1 MTKCIKSY
9 VTIFFLFSIV
19 VFLVSCNR
27 AKQSYPAEMTKAEK
41 ILINDPGRAL
51 SLLKGVHEQ
60 IKEQPEET
68 QMYYELLFFRAQDM
82 CFITHNSKDTI
93 ERCID
98 YYEKDSNSEKLMM
111 AYYCLGC
118 YYRDQNNYTQAA
130 VSFQEAIGLTDKS
143 KNYSLIGRIY
153 NQLAALSNISKETL
167 ALYKKSTKYFELAKD
182 SVTLAYSLRDVAA
195 EYQIQK
201 KNDSALKNG
210 LRAYQIASNTNNM
223 DLKHNMENELANYYI
238 SATNYIQAI
247 DFLKKASIGMR
258 SSANIAFYYF
268 NWAQLY
274 KKMNKPDSAISYYN
288 KCIMIT
294 SNIDLKYNSYLY
306 LHDICEKIGSTKE
319 ALFYGDIASSLRE
332 QVYQTAHDKEVTK
345 LNALYN
351 YNRIEKENDHL
362 KIDNAKKQSIV
373 YGLFGATMFLILA
386 WFYWADRKKKQR
398 AQLMRRQ
405 QIAVK
410 MHSSKIEENNKEIEM
425 LTRQLQ
431 EKNTSYEALE
441 SQIKKLEQKN
451 TEIQE
456 EKQKVWNEEYNKIK
470 NVEIILFFHHAVN
483 NKTKINDAQWDE
495 LKAEIN
501 NIFNDFNVRLICLY
515 PEISDI
521 ELKICN
527 LIKGGFNPNDISKLV
542 NRSAPS
548 ISSIRSRLYTKI
560 TGETQSTSAMDQL
573 LKDF

>member
-1 MTKCIKSY
+1 MTKCTKSY

-19 VFLVSCNR
+19 VFLVSCKH
-27 AKQSYPAEMTKAEK
+27 AQPSYPAEMTKAEK

-51 SLLKGVHEQ
+51 SLLKEVHKQ
-60 IKEQPEET
+60 IMEQPEAT
-68 QMYYELLFFRAQDM
+68 QMYYELLLFRAQDM

-93 ERCID
+93 EECIN
-98 YYEKDSNSEKLMM
+98 YYEKESDNEKLMM

-130 VSFQEAIGLTDKS
+130 IAFQQALNLKNSS

-153 NQLAALSNISKETL
+153 NQLADLNSNSKETL
-167 ALYKKSTKYFELAKD
+167 SLYRESVKYFNLAKD
-182 SVTLAYSLRDVAA
+182 SATLAYSLRDVAS
-195 EYQIQK
+195 EYQTQERC
-201 KNDSALKNG
+201 DSALKYG
-210 LRAYQIASNTNNM
+210 LRAYQIASMTNNM

-238 SATNYIQAI
+238 SAKKYMQATN
-247 DFLKKASIGMR
+247 FLRKASVGMKY
-258 SSANIAFYYF
+258 SANIAFYYF
-268 NWAQLY
+268 NWAELH
-274 KKMNKPDSAISYYN
+274 KETNKPDSAIYYYN
-288 KCIMIT
+288 KCIKIT
-294 SNIDLKYNSYLY
+294 NNIELKYNCYLR
-306 LHDICEKIGSTKE
+306 LHDICEETGLTKD
-319 ALFYGDIASSLRE
+319 ALFYGDIASSLRD
-332 QVYQTAHDKEVTK
+332 QVYKTAHDKEVTK

-351 YNRIEKENDHL
+351 YNRIEKENDQL

-398 AQLMRRQ
+398 AQFMRRQ
-405 QIAVK
+405 QIAIK

-483 NKTKINDAQWDE
+483 NETKINDAQWDE

>member
-9 VTIFFLFSIV
+9 VMIFFLFSIV
-19 VFLVSCNR
+19 VFQVSCNQ
-27 AKQSYPAEMTKAEK
+27 AKQGYPAEMTKAEK

-60 IKEQPEET
+60 IKEQPEAT
-68 QMYYELLFFRAQDM
+68 QMYYELLLFRAQDM
-82 CFITHNSKDTI
+82 CFITHKSKDII
-93 ERCID
+93 EKCIN
-98 YYEKDSNSEKLMM
+98 YYEKERDNEKLMM

-118 YYRDQNNYTQAA
+118 YYRDQDNYTQAA
-130 VSFQEAIGLTDKS
+130 VSFQEAINLTSKS

-153 NQLAALSNISKETL
+153 NQLADLSNISKETVI
-167 ALYKKSTKYFELAKD
+167 LYKKSTQYFEFAKD
-182 SVTLAYSLRDVAA
+182 STTLAKSLRDIAA
-195 EYQIQK
+195 EYQIQER
-201 KNDSALKNG
+201 NDSALKYG
-210 LRAYQIASNTNNM
+210 LRAYQVASRTN
-223 DLKHNMENELANYYI
+223 DLNLKCNMENELANYYI
-238 SATNYIQAI
+238 STKNYTEAAQLLRKVSTEI
-247 DFLKKASIGMR
+247 K
-258 SSANIAFYYF
+258 SSPDLALYYT
-268 NWAQLY
+268 NWARLY
-274 KKMNKPDSAISYYN
+274 KDTNKPDSAIYYYK
-288 KCIMIT
+288 KCIKIAN
-294 SNIDLKYNSYLY
+294 NIDLKYDCYIY
-306 LHDICEKIGSTKE
+306 LHDICEKAGSTKE
-319 ALFYGDIASSLRE
+319 ALFYGDKATSLRE
-332 QVYQTAHDKEVTK
+332 KVYQTAHDKEVTK

-398 AQLMRRQ
+398 AQFMRRQ
-405 QIAVK
+405 QIAIK

-425 LTRQLQ
+425 LTQQLQ

>member
-27 AKQSYPAEMTKAEK
+27 AKRSYPAEMTKAEK

-60 IKEQPEET
+60 IKEQPEEA
-68 QMYYELLFFRAQDM
+68 QMYYGLLLFRAQDM

-93 ERCID
+93 ERCIN
-98 YYEKDSNSEKLMM
+98 YYEKKSDNEKLMM

-195 EYQIQK
+195 EYQIQE
-201 KNDSALKNG
+201 KNDSALKYG
-210 LRAYQIASNTNNM
+210 LMAYHVASNTNNM

-238 SATNYIQAI
+238 STKTYT
-247 DFLKKASIGMR
+247 KAAELLRMASTGIKY
-258 SSANIAFYYF
+258 SSNLALYYV

-274 KKMNKPDSAISYYN
+274 KATNNPDSAIYYYN
-288 KCIMIT
+288 KCIKTT
-294 SNIDLKYNSYLY
+294 SNIDLKYNCYVH
-306 LHDICEKIGSTKE
+306 LHDICEKTGLTKE
-319 ALFYGDIASSLRE
+319 ALFYGDMASSLKD

-398 AQLMRRQ
+398 AQFMRRQ